1 MKTRKQYLAGECTHR
16 EFYAQF
22 VTDHV
27 RNRVAVRFGRP
38 RLEAST
44 DPHMN
49 DIPLAEWDTLGPV
62 GSKAKWDELGDF
74 PTMAGRTCIYK
85 EAAKQLV
92 ESWA

>member
-22 VTDHV
+22 VGQELK
-27 RNRVAVRFGRP
+27 NRVLTRFGKK
-38 RLEAST
+38 RLQAST
-44 DPHMN
+44 DPHLN
-49 DIPLAEWDTLGPV
+49 DISLAEWDTLGPA
-62 GSKAKWDELGDF
+62 GWKAKWEEVGDF
-74 PTMAGRTCIYK
+74 PSLAGFVCIHK